1 MLNFVL
7 CDDNSNILSKLALM
21 LENIFI
27 KYDLQAQIAFT
38 STEPDKVLD
47 FTQNTTVDILI
58 LDINLKHQISG
69 LDLAEKVRSFNKNVY
84 IIFTTGHLE
93 YILLAYKVKTFD
105 YLVKPIATEKLE
117 ETILR
122 LFNDIAQSSEKYLN
136 INNKT
141 FINQKNIL
149 YIKKDGM
156 KVIICTT
163 IKNYEIYSSFNK
175 LEHCLSDNF
184 VRCHKSY
191 IVNLNNISDISDTT
205 VFFSENSSCSIGP
218 KYKIKFLEV
227 LKNGNLTNNLDII
240 NN

>member
-7 CDDNSNILSKLALM
+7 CDDNQIILSKLASM
-21 LENIFI
+21 LENIFT
-27 KYDLQAQIAFT
+27 KFDLQAKISFT

-47 FTQNTTVDILI
+47 FTQNNAVDVLI
-58 LDINLKHQISG
+58 LDINLKYKISG

-93 YILLAYKVKTFD
+93 YIMLAYKVKTFD
-105 YLVKPIATEKLE
+105 YLVKPITNEKLE

-122 LFNDIAQSSEKYLN
+122 LINDISLSPTKYLN

-141 FINQKNIL
+141 FINQNNIL

-163 IKNYEIYSSFNK
+163 NKDYEIYSSFNK

-191 IVNLNNISDISDTT
+191 IVNLNNISDIRDTT
-205 VFFSENSSCSIGP
+205 IFFEERNSCSIGP

-227 LKNGNLTNNLDII
+227 LKNGNLTKYLDSI